1 LIEMYIIASESLF
14 NGKYYVKFVICVT
27 NLSKLMDIQPKT
39 NFIILLDTK
48 SYRFIKNGIGFA
60 TINYMG

>member
-1 LIEMYIIASESLF
+1 MYIIASESLF
-14 NGKYYVKFVICVT
+14 NEKYYVKFVICVT

-39 NFIILLDTK
+39 NFIILLDTT
-48 SYRFIKNGIGFA
+48 SYRFITNGIGFA